1 MSRGFGIFFPSW
13 VRNQILH
20 FQIPMGYKSPAHP
33 VRVKKALF
41 GKLFTNLHEHG
52 IKKVP
57 DNFGEPLM
65 FLFVKFEKGNK
76 FVVTS

>member
-1 MSRGFGIFFPSW
+1 MCE
-13 VRNQILH
+13 
-20 FQIPMGYKSPAHP
+20 
-33 VRVKKALF
+33 KKHCLVNYLLTLVHAY
-41 GKLFTNLHEHG
+41 G